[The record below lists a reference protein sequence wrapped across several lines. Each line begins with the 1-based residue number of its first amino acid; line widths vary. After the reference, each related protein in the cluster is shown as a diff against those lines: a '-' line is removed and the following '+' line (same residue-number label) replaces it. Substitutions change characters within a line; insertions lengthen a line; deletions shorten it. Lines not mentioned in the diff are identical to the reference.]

1 MYVYN
6 CIALHLNN
14 YVIFWGFCFCFKVYK
29 IYNNKYK
36 KVPIRIQLIN

>member
-14 YVIFWGFCFCFKVYK
+14 YVIFWGFCFKVYK